1 MPIEKDLLAQF
12 INPVFIETGTYQG
25 NTVQKAVELGFETIY
40 SIEVDP
46 ALHAKAVERFSG
58 APNVHLLCGDTI
70 EVLPQIL
77 RELDQPATFWLDAHA
92 ISPQYVG
99 NHPVPIMQE
108 LAMIA
113 EHPIRTHCILI
124 DDRRMLEPAWR
135 IPERQVYDAILRIN
149 PNYKITLGPGVIPD
163 DVIIASAA

>member
-1 MPIEKDLLAQF
+1 MPIEKDMLANYM
-12 INPVFIETGTYQG
+12 NPVFIETGTYEG
-25 NTVQKAVELGFETIY
+25 NTVQKAVELGFEIIY

-46 ALHAKAVERFSG
+46 NLHVKATERFADVPS
-58 APNVHLLCGDTI
+58 VRLLWGDTVDI
-70 EVLPQIL
+70 LPQIL

-113 EHPIRTHCILI
+113 QHPIRTHSILI

-135 IPERQVYDAILRIN
+135 IPETEVYNAIRRIN
-149 PNYKITLGPGVIPD
+149 PAYQISLGPGVIPD
-163 DVIIASAA
+163 DVIIAHAA

>member
-1 MPIEKDLLAQF
+1 MPIDKDFLAGF
-12 INPVFIETGTYQG
+12 MNPVFIETGTYQG
-25 NTVQKAVELGFETIY
+25 NTVQKAVELGFQTIY

-46 ALHAKAVERFSG
+46 ALHEAAVERFRG
-58 APNVHLLCGDTI
+58 VKQVRLLCGDTVD
-70 EVLPQIL
+70 VLPQVL

-99 NHPVPIMQE
+99 EHPVPIMME

-113 EHPIRTHCILI
+113 EHPIRNHCILI

-135 IPERQVYDAILRIN
+135 ISEQDVYNAIRRIN
-149 PNYKITLGPGVIPD
+149 PAYQISLGPGVIPQ
-163 DVIIASAA
+163 DVIIAQAA

>member
-1 MPIEKDLLAQF
+1 MPIEKDFLAQF
-12 INPVFIETGTYQG
+12 MNPVFVETGTYEG
-25 NTVQKAVELGFETIY
+25 NTVQKAVDLGFETIY

-46 ALHAKAVERFSG
+46 ALHAKAVERFAG
-58 APNVHLLCGDTI
+58 VPGVHLLCGDTI
-70 EVLPQIL
+70 DVLPQIL
-77 RELDQPATFWLDAHA
+77 RQLDQPATFWLDAHA

-124 DDRRMLEPAWR
+124 DDRRMLEAAWR
-135 IPERQVYDAILRIN
+135 IPEVEVYNAIRRIN
-149 PNYKITLGPGVIPD
+149 PAYQISLGPGVIPN
-163 DVIIASAA
+163 DVIIAQAA